1 MWFLSKWLS
10 WVSSILNSGSSA
22 VLLNA
27 VPGKKFKCKR
37 GVRQGDPLSPLLF
50 VLAAELLQILLN
62 KASSLNL
69 LRPPVPQPTDD
80 LPIVQYADDTLLK
93 MQADPMQLF
102 FLKSL
107 LNTFAESTGLKVNFS
122 KSSMF
127 SINVTET
134 TMINLAAV
142 LGCQTGS
149 LPFTYLGLPMGTTKR
164 RMSI

>member
-1 MWFLSKWLS
+1 MEHMGFPSKWLS

-62 KASSLNL
+62 KASSLSL

-80 LPIVQYADDTLLK
+80 FPIVQYAGDTLLI

-107 LNTFAESTGLKVNFS
+107 LNTFAESTGLKVNYQ
-122 KSSMF
+122 KSQM
-127 SINVTET
+127 IP
-134 TMINLAAV
+134 INLSVERMELLA
-142 LGCQTGS
+142 LTFGCSVGS
-149 LPFTYLGLPMGTTKR
+149 LPFTYLGLPMGTTKP
-164 RMSI
+164 